1 MMQNRINA
9 IMIAKRR
16 ISIQVY
22 SNPELF
28 CGLWASVTP
37 GLVGSDERP
46 VGVTLTDEV
55 ATKTG
60 SASDGGV
67 CGRSTVVEKS
77 EVDWLVDDDAS
88 GVVLV
93 GLTEVVGVTEIG
105 CLVIMPLEM
114 SDESNSVSTP
124 DVVIETATEDTVL
137 VTVLVRASD
146 TGGVVVVEITVGV
159 GVTDTRVPEPSL
171 EVPEEGDSVG
181 KGETVV
187 VSGTVLYTEVVTV
200 LMKPC
205 EGGSV
210 GEGAVL
216 VASGPVVYTDEDI
229 ALTIV
234 VMKPGEGEP
243 VGEGTRLVV
252 SSPEE
257 DTMVVTLAVEPDW
270 KDSVGKEGTVV
281 ASSPVVYTDEDLVVA
296 IVAVKPD
303 EDDLVGVGALL
314 LASGAVVSGGG
325 DSVGEGASWVVS
337 SAEEETM
344 VVTLAGDSV
353 DEGESLAVVTL
364 AVELVDGSDFGEV
377 MIKPTEGVA
386 ATETR
391 VIATLVVP
399 MV

>member
-1 MMQNRINA
+1 
-9 IMIAKRR
+9 
-16 ISIQVY
+16 
-22 SNPELF
+22 
-28 CGLWASVTP
+28 
-37 GLVGSDERP
+37 
-46 VGVTLTDEV
+46 
-55 ATKTG
+55 
-60 SASDGGV
+60 
-67 CGRSTVVEKS
+67 
-77 EVDWLVDDDAS
+77 
-88 GVVLV
+88 
-93 GLTEVVGVTEIG
+93 
-105 CLVIMPLEM
+105 
-114 SDESNSVSTP
+114 
-124 DVVIETATEDTVL
+124 
-137 VTVLVRASD
+137 
-146 TGGVVVVEITVGV
+146 
-159 GVTDTRVPEPSL
+159 VTDTRVPEPSL

-364 AVELVDGSDFGEV
+364 AVELVDGSDIGEV
-377 MIKPTEGVA
+377 MIEPTEEA
-386 ATETR
+386 FTETL
-391 VIATLVVP
+391 VTATLVVP
-399 MV
+399 TEAQYAAFKTLVDWLEEITAVDLFTPIQFDSEGAGSHSTTFIPSNSVIEQLLDSPDRCSEVASTENW